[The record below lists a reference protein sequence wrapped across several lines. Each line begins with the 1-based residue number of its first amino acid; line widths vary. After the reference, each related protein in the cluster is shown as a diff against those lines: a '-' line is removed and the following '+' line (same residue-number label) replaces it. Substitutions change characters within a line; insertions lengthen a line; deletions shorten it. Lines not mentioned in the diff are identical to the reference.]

1 VRIRGALG
9 FELPNGSGYLEAHHI
24 INIAKQGPD
33 KVGNVIALCAHYPR
47 EARYGRGAEH
57 LEAFFIAKLR
67 ATFVALQKR
76 RK

>member
-1 VRIRGALG
+1 MRIRGALG
-9 FELPNGSGYLEAHHI
+9 FELPNGNRYLEAHH

-47 EARYGRGAEH
+47 EARYGRDAEN
-57 LEAFFIAKLR
+57 LEAFFIEKLR